1 MVFSGYSGFLLQSNW
16 LPGYNWSIAQS
27 GVKHHIPNL
36 WIRDKVI
43 NCLIGIHNLNMIYL
57 DWVLTSWW
65 VTGEYGSPIL
75 SSSGLLLVY
84 SSSDHA
90 PSSLI
95 DIGDSGDLISIPTG
109 SVDGSRSCTLDW
121 ISTLLT
127 WSVVAVPDEG
137 YVCNR
142 SCTLDWISTLLT
154 WSVVAVPDEGY
165 ICNRFCTLD
174 WISTV
179 FRFVFLLF
187 FFAYTAGLF
196 KTPYAIKVYH
206 H

>member
-1 MVFSGYSGFLLQSNW
+1 MTCSRSVVFSGYSGFLLQSNW

-109 SVDGSRSCTLDW
+109 SVD
-121 ISTLLT
+121 
-127 WSVVAVPDEG
+127 VV
-137 YVCNR
+137 
-142 SCTLDWISTLLT
+142 
-154 WSVVAVPDEGY
+154 
-165 ICNRFCTLD
+165 
-174 WISTV
+174 
-179 FRFVFLLF
+179 LLF
-187 FFAYTAGLF
+187 NRCWFLQLSTKLLLKCTIIVNSTDRITSYQVKL
-196 KTPYAIKVYH
+196 
-206 H
+206 